1 MKKQMRNIAFMLG
14 MALAPLTL
22 SPVLLHAQQV
32 NEDQRAYDAGYQ
44 NGVNDARRHKAMN
57 LTTSDWHGDR
67 VNFYQDGYRKGYA
80 SAAGYPTGGPAVGE
94 HVHYDDAEAQRAYD
108 TGYENGVHAREENR
122 PMNPTTGDWHG
133 DRLDAYQRGYEQGYQ
148 SVGPR

>member
-44 NGVNDARRHKAMN
+44 NGVNDARRHKGMN
-57 LTTSDWHGDR
+57 LTTS
-67 VNFYQDGYRKGYA
+67 
-80 SAAGYPTGGPAVGE
+80 
-94 HVHYDDAEAQRAYD
+94 
-108 TGYENGVHAREENR
+108 
-122 PMNPTTGDWHG
+122 DWHG